1 MNSILQDDKVCY
13 LCGKQYGLECHH
25 IFAGVANRRISEKHG
40 LKVWLCAAC
49 HRGTEG
55 AQYSKETNLRLKQ
68 EAQAAFEQTH
78 SHGEWMALIRKNY
91 L

>member
-1 MNSILQDDKVCY
+1 MNSILQSEKVCY
-13 LCGKQYGLECHH
+13 FCGKQYGLECHH
-25 IFAGVANRRISEKHG
+25 IFAGIANRRISEKHG
-40 LKVWLCAAC
+40 LKVWLCATC

-55 AQYSKETNLRLKQ
+55 AQYAKEANLRLKQ

-78 SHGEWMALIRKNY
+78 SHREWMELIRKNY